1 VDIKCIVKYV
11 LVMLAPVNH
20 ALSAINQS
28 LAANESTLD
37 ISKTL
42 ISIKVD
48 KYFEDI

>member
-1 VDIKCIVKYV
+1 
-11 LVMLAPVNH
+11 MLAPVNH

-42 ISIKVD
+42 IIIKVD